1 MSRLSIS
8 LTSAAAILT
17 LAGCSTETPLDQT
30 IPGSRHSPMRGETQY
45 LEGYGPEPV
54 GMRTDTAVVPR
65 NTILTGGARE
75 ISSGTEIT
83 GGGES
88 SGGELVAPTSKSH
101 HNWPTAEAISGRPG
115 MAKSPY
121 TGEVVDVAG
130 LRSGSL
136 ASDPTA
142 PATGEKKYFRVP

>member
-8 LTSAAAILT
+8 LMSAAAVLT
-17 LAGCSTETPLDQT
+17 LASCSTETPLDQT

-54 GMRTDTAVVPR
+54 GMRTDTVVQPR
-65 NTILTGGARE
+65 NTVLTGSARE
-75 ISSGTEIT
+75 ISPEIAGTI
-83 GGGES
+83 
-88 SGGELVAPTSKSH
+88 APTVDVSPPAGGH
-101 HNWPTAEAISGRPG
+101 HAWPTAEAIASRPG
-115 MAKSPY
+115 MVKSPY

-130 LRSGSL
+130 LRPGSL